1 MSANDLATLEHSIGF
16 APTLDNPKAAKYQPL
31 NANIASTSGNSLSSD
46 RVFAN
51 PSDNQTGEGAQN
63 TSIGNAA
70 NQYKVGYYVDI
81 TNT

>member
-16 APTLDNPKAAKYQPL
+16 A
-31 NANIASTSGNSLSSD
+31 